1 MVSSV
6 PSYKD
11 HQAGLV
17 DTIGLQV
24 VYSGAFGSTSQVSA
38 EPGSCTRPATADHQQ
53 PTPMSLPRRA
63 RRTGA
68 RPDRRR
74 GSQAASSNSSCRSI
88 RAGAIGGA
96 RDGRPT
102 PARYHEHRSPIGQGR
117 DSLHR
122 AAAGGAHRHLNLEHA
137 GQQPSPFDPVAMPAR
152 VVGRRGRS
160 LPGRRRTA
168 PRSHR
173 NSYWRRRAWTED
185 ARRTFFICVGS
196 SALMVAPP
204 FGSPSEPV

>member
-1 MVSSV
+1 
-6 PSYKD
+6 
-11 HQAGLV
+11 
-17 DTIGLQV
+17 
-24 VYSGAFGSTSQVSA
+24 
-38 EPGSCTRPATADHQQ
+38 
-53 PTPMSLPRRA
+53 MSLPYRA

-102 PARYHEHRSPIGQGR
+102 PARYHEHRSPIGQGS
-117 DSLHR
+117 DNLHR

-152 VVGRRGRS
+152 VVGLTTPS
-160 LPGRRRTA
+160 IVRRRRQSTGA
-168 PRSHR
+168 RYDLGPI
-173 NSYWRRRAWTED
+173 RRRRRQHAMVTDQMQPRRRYQRRQFLQQLLGAQQQRRSTVSPRRLQRKLQRLHIDELQPPGGHRWTND
-185 ARRTFFICVGS
+185 IPAQLFQ
-196 SALMVAPP
+196 AL
-204 FGSPSEPV
+204 PVHGADTSGRV